1 MLEDARKIP
10 PDTVV
15 NADVCVVG
23 AGPAGL
29 SLALQLSRSSNRVC
43 LLEAGGMRPD
53 RATQDLLG
61 GESPGYLALE
71 NSRLSC
77 FGGTTR
83 VWSGWCRPL
92 DESVFRPRSWMG
104 AEGWPF
110 ERKDL
115 DPYYERAHE
124 LCELGP
130 YDYDPSRWAGDSIR
144 PLPLARDLIATT
156 LFQFSPPTRFGAMYR
171 KEASDSPMLR
181 VLLRAVATE
190 LVASES
196 GGRIDRLRVRTLAG
210 GSFEIAARL
219 YVLAAGGIENPRLLL
234 LSDRSQ
240 AGGVGNAH
248 GLVGRYFMEHPYVNS
263 GWLSLDRDVPSL
275 AFYWPRRVRMN
286 GTSTTVRG
294 VFTMPREEVLSRQ
307 LVNCALFLLPPY
319 EAHPAL
325 ETKGA
330 DALRIIAHSLH
341 RGWLSPGFGRHLG
354 HVLRDPGGAMTAAYL
369 RLRRRMNLEGARR
382 LRLRAYCEPLPRHD
396 QRVALIPARDA
407 LDRRRVRVDWEPSDL
422 ATRSIRR
429 AHEMMDAAFRR
440 AGLGH
445 VECLLGNPGEPP
457 MEGGKHHMGTTRM
470 HPDPKRGVVDQD
482 SRVHGVDNLFVTGSS
497 VFPTAGYANPTLT
510 IVALALRLADHLQ
523 ARLAD

>member
-1 MLEDARKIP
+1 MFEDARKIP

-15 NADVCVVG
+15 NADVCIVG
-23 AGPAGL
+23 AGPAGI
-29 SLALQLSRSSNRVC
+29 SLALQLSRSSSSVC
-43 LLEAGGMRPD
+43 LLEAGGLRPD
-53 RATQDLLG
+53 RATQDLLR
-61 GESPGYLALE
+61 GESPGFLRLE
-71 NSRLSC
+71 DARLSC

-92 DESVFRPRSWMG
+92 DESVFLPRDWIG
-104 AEGWPF
+104 TEGWPF

-130 YDYDPSRWAGDSIR
+130 FDYDTTRWAGESSR
-144 PLPLARDLIATT
+144 PLRLAGDLTATT
-156 LFQFSPPTRFGAMYR
+156 VFQFSPPTRFGTTYR
-171 KEASDSPMLR
+171 REVSDSPRLR

-196 GGRIDRLRVRTLAG
+196 GRSIDRLRVGTLAG
-210 GSFEIAARL
+210 GSFEVAARL

-234 LSDRSQ
+234 LSDRSHT
-240 AGGVGNAH
+240 GGVGNGH

-263 GWLSLDRDVPSL
+263 GWLSLNGDASSL
-275 AFYWPRRVRMN
+275 GFYWPHPVGRN

-294 VFTMPREEVLSRQ
+294 VFTMPREEVISQQ

-325 ETKGA
+325 ETRGA

-354 HVLRDPGGAMTAAYL
+354 HVLRDPRGALTAAYL
-369 RLRRRMNLEGARR
+369 RLRPRMNLEGTRR

-396 QRVALIPARDA
+396 QCVTLIRSRDA

-422 ATRSIRR
+422 ARTSIKR
-429 AHEMMDAAFRR
+429 AHEMLDAAFRR
-440 AGLGH
+440 AGLGQ
-445 VECLLGNPGEPP
+445 VECLLGQPGEPP

-482 SRVHGVDNLFVTGSS
+482 SRVHGVDNVFVTGSS

-523 ARLAD
+523 ARLEN